1 MTDFM
6 NKLNKEKEKYEKKAQ
21 YFEKI
26 GFDNLKAD
34 FQGIVNLIDEMI
46 AESPSKNDDFNE
58 EESKDEV

>member
-6 NKLNKEKEKYEKKAQ
+6 NKLNKEREKYEKKAQ
-21 YFEKI
+21 YFDKI

-34 FQGIVNLIDEMI
+34 FQCIVNLIDEMI
-46 AESPSKNDDFNE
+46 AENSPKDNILNE

>member
-34 FQGIVNLIDEMI
+34 FQDIVNLIDEMI
-46 AESPSKNDDFNE
+46 AAIQ
-58 EESKDEV
+58 SKDPEPAPAQEVEET